1 MCPRKSLSMMF
12 AALAAA
18 TLTAA
23 VELRSPGGTLTLR
36 VWEEAGKALYAIDA
50 GGQSRVLPSTLGLRT
65 EGAGD
70 FTHGLT
76 MGTPEKGERTE
87 TWRPVV
93 GEQETQSIALR
104 TLRVPFHSAEGT
116 LTLEAC
122 VAEEGVALRYLL
134 PQPKQGTSYRLPRTG
149 EATTVAL
156 PNGTLAYAH
165 QGHNQTMPRKFAP
178 EHLPEVCRPLTLR
191 FSDGAA
197 MALCEADLRN
207 SAVLRWKGA
216 EKGRPLLKAL
226 TSGDNL
232 VDGEGPKSTPWR
244 VFLFAASEGALPEKA
259 PLLEALNAPADEA
272 TYHFADWVR
281 PGTCVRLMELNN
293 AAAQSL
299 IDEAARR
306 GIRYILLDTGWYG
319 PEYDPNCDPRLDPT
333 ALKPDSVPSDRIL
346 LERHLTA
353 GEGCFST
360 HGKGFAK
367 YGRLGDNGDM
377 HVNLNLPA
385 LCAYA
390 KAKGVGVILYVNG
403 VFLPDGRGRFTADEL
418 FARFRRWGVA
428 GVKPGFVKHSSQKDE
443 AYLRNLVKPPPA
455 IASSSPSTTN
465 GSPPASPAPSPTSS
479 PPKPSSAMRPKAP
492 SPPPGTSP
500 PSSRGCSKAPPTT
513 PSVGPAKPPKAM
525 PSPPPCSSAPAST
538 CSSGTPTPATSRR
551 TTRPPPNCSLP
562 SPPHGKPHVGS
573 KAAWKATPP
582 LRAKPS
588 PKAERRPPEL
598 GSSPPSPPTTA
609 PSAFP
614 STSLRKTPFIAW
626 NALPMNRMPTP
637 PSASTVP
644 KRPLTVSSSRN
655 AKSPKATCS
664 PIPSK
669 QELASSSASPHFG
682 NAKNERYPS
691 IAMGTSL
698 IA

>member
-12 AALAAA
+12 AAFAAA

-50 GGQSRVLPSTLGLRT
+50 GGQARVLPSTLGLRT

-76 MGTPEKGERTE
+76 MGTPEKGEHTE

-165 QGHNQTMPRKFAP
+165 QGHNQTMPRKFVP

-272 TYHFADWVR
+272 TYRFADWVR

-293 AAAQSL
+293 TAAQSL

-319 PEYDPNCDPRLDPT
+319 PEYDPNCDPRLDPA
-333 ALKPDSVPSDRIL
+333 ALKPDSVSSDRIL

-428 GVKPGFVKHSSQKDE
+428 GVKPGFVKHSSQKAE
-443 AYLRNLVKPPPA
+443 AYLRNLVETAARHRLVLTIHDEWLPTGLTRTFPNLLTAEAILGDEAKGALTPA
-455 IASSSPSTTN
+455 GDISALFTRMLQGPADHTFCWPGKATK
-465 GSPPASPAPSPTSS
+465 GYALASPLLFRSGLHLPFWYTDPRNL
-479 PPKPSSAMRPKAP
+479 PPHD
-492 SPPPGTSP
+492 
-500 PSSRGCSKAPPTT
+500 
-513 PSVGPAKPPKAM
+513 
-525 PSPPPCSSAPAST
+525 APAAELLASL
-538 CSSGTPTPATSRR
+538 PATWK
-551 TTRPPPNCSLP
+551 TTRWLEGRMES
-562 SPPHGKPHVGS
+562 H
-573 KAAWKATPP
+573 ATVA
-582 LRAKPS
+582 R
-588 PKAERRPPEL
+588 ETFPEN
-598 GSSPPSPPTTA
+598 GTA
-609 PSAFP
+609 PSGTWFVASITANDRTLSLPLHFLAKDTLYRMECFADEPNADP
-614 STSLRKTPFIAW
+614 SLGFNSPKKTPHRLLVTQREVTQSDRFTHPLKAGTG
-626 NALPMNRMPTP
+626 LVLRLTP
-637 PSASTVP
+637 L
-644 KRPLTVSSSRN
+644 RELT
-655 AKSPKATCS
+655 K
-664 PIPSK
+664 
-669 QELASSSASPHFG
+669 H
-682 NAKNERYPS
+682 
-691 IAMGTSL
+691 
-698 IA
+698 